1 MKFRA
6 FAALLGFCILA
17 AASFSAD
24 LALAQFSEKWELL
37 KAVEDNDIAE
47 VRNRI
52 FKGANVNGR
61 KDGKPAL
68 VIALENRNYDILRL
82 LLENGAY
89 PNNTTL
95 GIEETPL
102 MVAAGSGDETGLQ
115 LLLEYGADPNFTDK
129 RGQTALMKAAQA
141 RQALAARILLANGA
155 DPFATDYSGRSAM
168 EYAREARSRQVMR
181 LLEEA
186 GLD

>member
-1 MKFRA
+1 MAFRS
-6 FAALLGFCILA
+6 FAALLMFCLFA
-17 AASFSAD
+17 VP
-24 LALAQFSEKWELL
+24 ALSPGPAEAQFSDKWELL
-37 KAVEDNDIAE
+37 KAVENNDIAE

-61 KDGKPAL
+61 KGGKPAL
-68 VIALENRNYDILRL
+68 ALALDNRNYNIMRL

-89 PNNTTL
+89 PDMTIL
-95 GIEETPL
+95 GVEETPL
-102 MVAAGSGDETGLQ
+102 MAAAGSGDETALR
-115 LLLEYGADPNFTDK
+115 LLLEYGADPNVTDK

-141 RQALAARILLANGA
+141 RKTIAARILLENGA

-168 EYAREARSRQVMR
+168 EYAREARSRQVMQ

-186 GLD
+186 GLN